1 MAATAPSQCK
11 DEQIGRGSK
20 YCFSAL
26 LAAILIALA
35 ALTVASDDNNAQ
47 AASSV
52 ALGAYISGAPWD
64 PAKIDE
70 FTTMVYGASGMKPA
84 VVMWYQD
91 WAHSGIKEF
100 DPRKMNAVVSR
111 GAMPMV
117 TWEPWDHTKGV
128 NQPQYALKTIT
139 SGKHDRYIRQW
150 ARDAKAWGKP
160 FYLRFGHEMNGNWN
174 SWSPGVNGNTSAQY
188 VSAWKRV
195 HDIFRKEGATNVR
208 WVWSPNVEYNG
219 STPFA
224 SVYPGDAYVHWVGI
238 DGYNW
243 GTSYPD
249 KSWQGLAAVF
259 GPSYD
264 KLAGMTTKPMM
275 IAETASTES
284 GGEKGSWI
292 EESFSTLCPR
302 ISRGCRPSSGSTKT
316 RRQTGGWT
324 PHKRHLTPTRRQPP
338 PPCTRVS

>member
-1 MAATAPSQCK
+1 M
-11 DEQIGRGSK
+11 
-20 YCFSAL
+20 
-26 LAAILIALA
+26 
-35 ALTVASDDNNAQ
+35 TVASDDNNAQ

-128 NQPQYALKTIT
+128 NQPQFALKTIT

-174 SWSPGVNGNTSAQY
+174 TWSPSVNGNKDGEYPA
-188 VSAWKRV
+188 AWRRV
-195 HDIFRKEGATNVR
+195 HDIFRKEGVTNVR
-208 WVWSPNVEYNG
+208 WVWSPNVENND

-224 SVYPGDAYVHWVGI
+224 KVYPGGAYVDWVGI

-243 GTSYPD
+243 GTSQSWS
-249 KSWQGLAAVF
+249 SWQTIGEVF

-264 KLAGMTTKPMM
+264 KLAAMTGKRMM
-275 IAETASTES
+275 IAETASTEF
-284 GGEKGSWI
+284 GGEKGLWI
-292 EESFSTLCPR
+292 DEGLLNAVPSRFPR
-302 ISRGCRPSSGSTKT
+302 VQAVIWFHENKETDWRVNSSQASLDAYKKVAASDLYQGKL
-316 RRQTGGWT
+316 
-324 PHKRHLTPTRRQPP
+324 P
-338 PPCTRVS
+338 

>member
-1 MAATAPSQCK
+1 MAV
-11 DEQIGRGSK
+11 
-20 YCFSAL
+20 
-26 LAAILIALA
+26 AI
-35 ALTVASDDNNAQ
+35 DDDNAQ

-70 FTTMVYGASGMKPA
+70 FGTTVGSPPS

-91 WAHSGIKEF
+91 WAHSGTKEF

-117 TWEPWDHTKGV
+117 TWEPWDYTRGV
-128 NQPQYALKTIT
+128 NQPQYALKTIV

-150 ARDAKAWGKP
+150 ARDAKTWGKP
-160 FYLRFGHEMNGNWN
+160 FYLRFAHEMNGNWT
-174 SWSPGVNGNTSAQY
+174 SWSPGVNGNKGGEYAA
-188 VSAWKRV
+188 AWKRV
-195 HDIFRKEGATNVR
+195 HDIFGKEGATNAR

-249 KSWQGLAAVF
+249 ESWQGLAAVF

-264 KLAGMTTKPMM
+264 KLAAMTTKPMM
-275 IAETASTES
+275 IAETASTEL

-292 EESFSTLCPR
+292 EESFLNAMPSNFPR
-302 ISRGCRPSSGSTKT
+302 VQAVIWFHENKETDWRVDSSQASLDAYKKAAASDLYQGKL
-316 RRQTGGWT
+316 
-324 PHKRHLTPTRRQPP
+324 P
-338 PPCTRVS
+338 